1 LIVYSRRTPAKVFP
15 KISTLPQRPSAANV
29 HLERYKL
36 TIEQTRLQDEL
47 QALQERQRRLQRR
60 LSQLEGQLSELSG
73 PVMTPSLSLP
83 VDLAGQLSDC
93 APTSDVYLPS
103 CQAAAAENYST
114 LLLEY

>member
-1 LIVYSRRTPAKVFP
+1 MYSRRTPAKVFP
-15 KISTLPQRPSAANV
+15 KISTLPQRPSAATV

-36 TIEQTRLQDEL
+36 TVEQTRLQDEL

-60 LSQLEGQLSELSG
+60 LSQLEGQLSDLSS

-83 VDLAGQLSDC
+83 ANLASELSNC
-93 APTSDVYLPS
+93 APTSEVYLPS
-103 CQAAAAENYST
+103 RQAATAENYST